1 MTDLLLSSAGWVLDV
16 IFFLVIILGTVWGAY
31 RGFLVGLSK
40 LAGKISS
47 IICAVLFCVAFS
59 NFLELCFHMTTGITT
74 GIANSIAKNE
84 LYAVGISSATSGSQI
99 GDVLKSMGIPALPR
113 WFIKWSFADVELIP
127 SGTTAATL
135 IGSVLA
141 KWISIIISFVLLLVL
156 IRVGAFFLAKA
167 LKKVVDK
174 FAPTRTIDQLLG
186 ALLGFAKA
194 FFVVSLVI
202 MFFNWLPITGVR
214 NMIISSHVVGP
225 IARSEW
231 FRNMTSYA
239 ISGKWFTNYLS
250 KLS

>member
-16 IFFLVIILGTVWGAY
+16 VFFLVIILGTVWGAY

-40 LAGKISS
+40 LAGKVASL
-47 IICAVLFCVAFS
+47 ICAVLFCVAFS

-84 LYAVGISSATSGSQI
+84 IYAVGLPTAVSGAEI
-99 GDVLKSMGIPALPR
+99 GDALKSLGVGAIPR
-113 WFIKWSFADVELIP
+113 WFITWSFADVELIP
-127 SGTTAATL
+127 AGTTAATL

-141 KWISIIISFVLLLVL
+141 KWISIVISFVLLLIL
-156 IRVGAFFLAKA
+156 IRIGARFLAKG
-167 LKKVVDK
+167 LKKVIDK
-174 FAPTRTIDQLLG
+174 FAPTRVMDQFLG

-194 FFVVSLVI
+194 FFVVSLFI
-202 MFFNWLPITGVR
+202 MIFNWMPIAGIR

-231 FRNMTSYA
+231 FRGMTSYA

>member
-1 MTDLLLSSAGWVLDV
+1 MTDLLLSSAGWALDV
-16 IFFLVIILGTVWGAY
+16 GFFLIIILSTVWGAY

-59 NFLELCFHMTTGITT
+59 NFLELCFHMTTGITM

-84 LYAVGISSATSGSQI
+84 LYAVGIPAAVSGAEI

-113 WFIKWSFADVELIP
+113 WFITWSFADVETIP
-127 SGTTAATL
+127 IGTTAATL

-141 KWISIIISFVLLLVL
+141 KWISIVISFILLLILVR
-156 IRVGAFFLAKA
+156 IGARFLAKG
-167 LKKVVDK
+167 LKKVIDK
-174 FAPTRTIDQLLG
+174 FAPTRAVDQLLG

-194 FFVVSLVI
+194 FFVVSLAI
-202 MFFNWLPITGVR
+202 MFFNWLPITGIR

-231 FRNMTSYA
+231 FCGMTSYA